1 MQTVRSKT
9 ISHRTV
15 RALLALEDVEQ
26 KDVAEWIGTH
36 PSSVT
41 RRLQGQT
48 RWTADEIAI
57 VAERLGM
64 PISLFFMAPDDITRM
79 LGGKPMGRPRSGV
92 TTQKGGSTTTVRTAH
107 EVRRRVH
114 RKGESLSERLSA

>member
-1 MQTVRSKT
+1 
-9 ISHRTV
+9 V

-79 LGGKPMGRPRSGV
+79 LGGKPMGRPRTEVTHRKGV
-92 TTQKGGSTTTVRTAH
+92 ATPTVRTTY
-107 EVRRRVH
+107 EVRRRVR
-114 RKGESLSERLSA
+114 RKGESLSERLTA

>member
-79 LGGKPMGRPRSGV
+79 LGGKPMGRPRTEVTHRKGV
-92 TTQKGGSTTTVRTAH
+92 ATPTVRTTY
-107 EVRRRVH
+107 EVRRRVR
-114 RKGESLSERLSA
+114 RKGESLSERLTA

>member
-79 LGGKPMGRPRSGV
+79 LGGKTMGRPRTEVTHRKGV
-92 TTQKGGSTTTVRTAH
+92 VTPTVRTAH
-107 EVRRRVH
+107 EVRRRV
-114 RKGESLSERLSA
+114 RRPSESLSERLTA

>member
-1 MQTVRSKT
+1 MQTVRSKA
-9 ISHRTV
+9 INHRTV
-15 RALLALEDVEQ
+15 RALLALEGVEQ

-41 RRLQGQT
+41 RRIKGQT

-57 VAERLGM
+57 VADRLGM

-79 LGGKPMGRPRSGV
+79 LGGTPMGRPRPVV
-92 TTQKGGSTTTVRTAH
+92 TD
-107 EVRRRVH
+107 
-114 RKGESLSERLSA
+114 RKGPGPTTGRPAHAAPRRARRHDDSLTERLSA